1 MARTVSVKS
10 AGRTGLLES
19 QNILM
24 LRKSIFGVG
33 ARARLSIVLG
43 LLMVAIL
50 PPAAVAKSA
59 RAIKVEWQ
67 PAKPLTGAACL
78 LKVTAPARLEELHGK
93 WLDHEIQFD
102 SIDGGRT
109 WVALAGVSLVTKP
122 GKYPLDLDGKE
133 VPAPSQKA
141 RQRQGTQGDLTLS
154 KKVPVFALKRKVIQ
168 EKQLEVEKKYVA
180 PDPETLK
187 RVAQEKEMKTE
198 AYSKSSPRALWSGA
212 FARPLDSV
220 VTEAFG
226 VRRVFNADL
235 HRDHLGVD
243 FRATPGT
250 PVLAANSGT
259 VLLARELFYEGNC
272 VILDH
277 GQGLVTI
284 YMHFSKLAVKE
295 GDHVEHLQKLGESG
309 ATGRVTGPHLHVSLQ
324 WKGVPLDLLSLTDL
338 KLPEFQ

>member
-1 MARTVSVKS
+1 MF
-10 AGRTGLLES
+10 G
-19 QNILM
+19 NP
-24 LRKSIFGVG
+24 IF
-33 ARARLSIVLG
+33 RARVRAYCVTAAALLIATTLS
-43 LLMVAIL
+43 
-50 PPAAVAKSA
+50 AVAATRSA
-59 RAIKVEWQ
+59 RGVKVEWQ

-78 LKVTAPARLEELHGK
+78 LKVTAPAKLEALHGK

-109 WVALAGVSLVTKP
+109 WVALAGVSLATKP
-122 GKYPLDLDGKE
+122 GKYALDLEGKAI
-133 VPAPSQKA
+133 PAPSQKA
-141 RQRQGTQGDLTLS
+141 RQRQGTQGDLTFS

-187 RVAQEKEMKTE
+187 RVAQEKEMKAA
-198 AYSKSSPRALWSGA
+198 AYSKTSPHALWSGP
-212 FARPLDSV
+212 FAKPLDSV

-226 VRRVFNADL
+226 VRRIFNADL

-243 FRATPGT
+243 FRAAPGT

>member
-1 MARTVSVKS
+1 MLGKPILRASGRAYCAAAVALLTV
-10 AGRTGLLES
+10 TLFPL
-19 QNILM
+19 
-24 LRKSIFGVG
+24 
-33 ARARLSIVLG
+33 
-43 LLMVAIL
+43 
-50 PPAAVAKSA
+50 AAVAKSA
-59 RAIKVEWQ
+59 RAIQVEWQ
-67 PAKPLTGAACL
+67 PAKPLTGSACL
-78 LKVTAPARLEELHGK
+78 LKVTAPAKLEALRGT

-109 WVALAGVSLVTKP
+109 WVALAGVSLATKP
-122 GKYPLDLDGKE
+122 GKYALDLEGKE

-141 RQRQGTQGDLTLS
+141 RQGRGTQGNFTLS

-168 EKQLEVEKKYVA
+168 EKPLEVEKKYVA

-187 RVAQEKEMKTE
+187 RVAQEKEIKAA
-198 AYSKSSPRALWSGA
+198 AYSRTSLHALWSGP

-220 VTEAFG
+220 ITEAFG

-243 FRATPGT
+243 FRAAPGT